1 MVLHVQQWWASNH
14 SSQDLTSH
22 LFISLHCQSTRH
34 QIQVRYMQCKVSL
47 QTRISIRKV
56 ATGPRATP
64 PPSCSP
70 MEIPIAYEKP
80 SPSNLFPGGNSHC
93 LWDTLSLLFPG
104 GNSHCNHPKAWPLS
118 PYLGGHCITLPDD
131 THINMSVPATSW
143 CGHTRQ
149 CTNMDTR
156 TCDAPRMC
164 WLHHYP

>member
-1 MVLHVQQWWASNH
+1 MLKNQLTRNNGVACAAMVSIK
-14 SSQDLTSH
+14 SQLTRFDLTFVYFTA
-22 LFISLHCQSTRH
+22 L
-34 QIQVRYMQCKVSL
+34 
-47 QTRISIRKV
+47 SIN
-56 ATGPRATP
+56 T
-64 PPSCSP
+64 
-70 MEIPIAYEKP
+70 
-80 SPSNLFPGGNSHC
+80 PSNPGEIYAMQSESANQNFHQKSGNRSLCNTPSQLLPNGNSHC